1 MIFCFLRYRDEYLM
15 FNDDIQV
22 ISIHDDNG
30 DTEYDDDGD
39 DDNEND
45 NDDGN
50 DDDNDDNDDEYGTG
64 HCSHCAVRPL
74 RGNEGPRSWS

>member
-1 MIFCFLRYRDEYLM
+1 M

-30 DTEYDDDGD
+30 DTEDDDDDD

-50 DDDNDDNDDEYGTG
+50 DDDNDEDDDECGIG
-64 HCSHCAVRPL
+64 HCSYCAVWPL
-74 RGNEGPRSWS
+74 RGDEGSRSWP